1 MKTKHEL
8 ELADVK
14 KIAAAAEAEALKN
27 QWAVTIAIVDDGGH
41 LLWLQRL
48 DGAAAVS
55 SPGPLSTGML
65 SPVTGAWLTALVPA
79 VTRPSSGIRAPGL
92 TRTQASSAT
101 CPAGTSRQTKGDE
114 RIQSSGR
121 LLGFRFFGAEW
132 ELEPLTAFYD
142 WLYINALRKQPDLVE
157 RVVQY
162 SAFTD
167 IEFNPTRS
175 INCQAYSAALF
186 MSLVN
191 RGLIEYAT
199 SSKAAFLETVR
210 SAVVNNA
217 ARDESIQTGL
227 AFG

>member
-1 MKTKHEL
+1 KSSR
-8 ELADVK
+8 
-14 KIAAAAEAEALKN
+14 EA
-27 QWAVTIAIVDDGGH
+27 
-41 LLWLQRL
+41 
-48 DGAAAVS
+48 
-55 SPGPLSTGML
+55 
-65 SPVTGAWLTALVPA
+65 
-79 VTRPSSGIRAPGL
+79 
-92 TRTQASSAT
+92 
-101 CPAGTSRQTKGDE
+101 KGDE

>member
-1 MKTKHEL
+1 MAERPVYIPSATGVSFVVTKNVEFKWV
-8 ELADVK
+8 A
-14 KIAAAAEAEALKN
+14 
-27 QWAVTIAIVDDGGH
+27 GM
-41 LLWLQRL
+41 
-48 DGAAAVS
+48 AVS
-55 SPGPLSTGML
+55 QKQKSIDSLHSAALQIPGVKSVLEISSKSREQVGISLSAFNLMITTVKNNRAFSVESAFQGSKVFERGGPFVDL
-65 SPVTGAWLTALVPA
+65 LEK
-79 VTRPSSGIRAPGL
+79 SSREA
-92 TRTQASSAT
+92 
-101 CPAGTSRQTKGDE
+101 KGDE

-121 LLGFRFFGAEW
+121 LLGFR
-132 ELEPLTAFYD
+132 LEPLTAFYD